1 MTPNHISGAEAI
13 DPIEETADENLLEA
27 EVAVEVEEEVAPLV
41 PLEDPAQQKRLIEA
55 LLFASPEP
63 IKLRSIQSRLPET
76 ADVGFILTQLQEEY
90 AERGVQ
96 LVQLEDAWAFRTAP
110 DIGPQLA
117 LTKKEEK
124 RLSRAALET
133 LSIIAY
139 HQPVT
144 RAEVENIRGVAT
156 NKGTLDVLMEAG
168 WIKPGRRLETPGR
181 PVTWITTTQFLDDFG
196 ISDLND
202 LPGLA
207 ELKAS
212 GLMDTRPAIDTI
224 PGARDLFSASNEN
237 NPESSEDSNE
247 SSIDE
252 NGEFDQQ
259 GQSDEDESIQM
270 SEDQSDES
278 EQDSDDD
285 QDDEIVDEDDNDSD
299 DDEYDDEDDD
309 SDDDDDD
316 DEEEDD

>member
-1 MTPNHISGAEAI
+1 MINAEAI
-13 DPIEETADENLLEA
+13 EQIEDEIIEA
-27 EVAVEVEEEVAPLV
+27 EVAVEVEEEQAPLI
-41 PLEDPAQQKRLIEA
+41 PLDDPAQQKRLIEA

-63 IKLRSIQSRLPET
+63 IKLRAIQSRLPDT
-76 ADVGFILTQLQEEY
+76 ADVGFILTQLQGEY
-90 AERGVQ
+90 AERGIQ
-96 LVQLEDAWAFRTAP
+96 LIQLEDAWAFRTAP

-117 LTKKEEK
+117 INKKEEK

-196 ISDLND
+196 VSDLND

-212 GLMDTRPAIDTI
+212 GLLDTRPAIDTI

-237 NPESSEDSNE
+237 NPEEGSET
-247 SSIDE
+247 SIDE
-252 NGEFDQQ
+252 NGEFDQKSDDR
-259 GQSDEDESIQM
+259 GQDEVEPEDENKIEMSSDDSDED
-270 SEDQSDES
+270 
-278 EQDSDDD
+278 DDD
-285 QDDEIVDEDDNDSD
+285 DAYDEDDSDED
-299 DDEYDDEDDD
+299 DDDDD
-309 SDDDDDD
+309 SDDDEDD
-316 DEEEDD
+316 DEEEDK